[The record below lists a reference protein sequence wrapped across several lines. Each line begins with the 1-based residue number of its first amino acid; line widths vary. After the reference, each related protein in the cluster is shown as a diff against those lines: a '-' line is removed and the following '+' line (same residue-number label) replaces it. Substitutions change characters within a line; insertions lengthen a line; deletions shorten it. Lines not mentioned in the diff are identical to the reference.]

1 MSAVGGDDTQRK
13 PESRNTC
20 IGAEILHRFK
30 AEPRVLNAD
39 SVVSYSLFLH
49 CQGDEMCAYVFCS
62 RHLSILLGEFVR
74 KTIV

>member
-30 AEPRVLNAD
+30 AGPPVLNAD
-39 SVVSYSLFLH
+39 SVVSYSVFLN
-49 CQGDEMCAYVFCS
+49 CQGDEMCTYVRCS
-62 RHLSILLGEFVR
+62 RLTSSLLGEYVR
-74 KTIV
+74 KTIF